1 MRKFCIYSKRSFCFS
16 SHSAGVGRTGTFLAV
31 DYLLNQAAEENGVNV
46 IGCLDVLRKQRT
58 NMVQSLD
65 QYIFIYET
73 VMEALLCGQTTY
85 PASSFGATWKDIH
98 RADFKKQFEVGFSI
112 NTFYP

>member
-1 MRKFCIYSKRSFCFS
+1 M
-16 SHSAGVGRTGTFLAV
+16 

-58 NMVQSLD
+58 NMVHSLD

-85 PASSFGATWKDIH
+85 PTSSFSVTWRGIDKGEFIQ
-98 RADFKKQFEVGFSI
+98 QFEVILYLS
-112 NTFYP
+112 NTQSTHYCMTMIAIKWIG

>member
-1 MRKFCIYSKRSFCFS
+1 MYKPEVGPTLVHC
-16 SHSAGVGRTGTFLAV
+16 SAGVGRTGTFLAV
-31 DYLLNQAAEENGVNV
+31 DYLLNQAAAENGVSV
-46 IGCLDVLRKQRT
+46 IRCVDELRKQRP

-85 PASSFGATWKDIH
+85 PASTFAVTWKGIL
-98 RADFKKQFEVGFSI
+98 REEFNKQFEVILFL
-112 NTFYP
+112 

>member
-1 MRKFCIYSKRSFCFS
+1 M
-16 SHSAGVGRTGTFLAV
+16 

-58 NMVQSLD
+58 NMVQSLE

-85 PASSFGATWKDIH
+85 PALSFANTWKCIH
-98 RADFKKQFEVGFSI
+98 RAELKKQFEVMF
-112 NTFYP
+112 NQCLH

>member
-1 MRKFCIYSKRSFCFS
+1 M
-16 SHSAGVGRTGTFLAV
+16 

-85 PASSFGATWKDIH
+85 PASSFRVVWKDIH
-98 RADFKKQFEVGFSI
+98 RAEFKKQFEV
-112 NTFYP
+112 

>member
-1 MRKFCIYSKRSFCFS
+1 MFLFN
-16 SHSAGVGRTGTFLAV
+16 SAGVGRTGTFLAV
-31 DYLLNQAAEENGVNV
+31 DYLLKQAAEENGVNV

-85 PASSFGATWKDIH
+85 LASSFGVTWKDIH
-98 RADFKKQFEVGFSI
+98 RAEFKKQFEVGLSI
-112 NTFYP
+112 NAFYP